1 MPYLLARRRGT
12 RCGLIEG
19 GGSLSAAAGAG
30 NHVGDRIQDPLRLA
44 RCVCSRAMRMKM
56 LAPGLAGL
64 LLATQAHAQPAP
76 AQPAPAQPAPA
87 GTACEDLRAR
97 IEARIRAAGVVHFS
111 VTAVDAAASA
121 PGRVVGQCERGAR
134 KLVYRQFGAGSAPA
148 RRPHDDILTECRDG
162 TVTRG
167 GTCGR

>member
-1 MPYLLARRRGT
+1 MLASHEDEDART
-12 RCGLIEG
+12 RPG
-19 GGSLSAAAGAG
+19 GPAAGHPGAC
-30 NHVGDRIQDPLRLA
+30 PA
-44 RCVCSRAMRMKM
+44 RT
-56 LAPGLAGL
+56 G
-64 LLATQAHAQPAP
+64 PARTGP
-76 AQPAPAQPAPA
+76 ARTRG

-97 IEARIRAAGVVHFS
+97 IEARIRAAGVVHLS